1 MNALV
6 VRTSVTKCPPTAEI
20 SKEDTSAF
28 ARKATNTYKAIIS
41 IVNVSNNR
49 QVSYLAVPCKSNAN
63 EFRRILELFG
73 AFQQK

>member
-28 ARKATNTYKAIIS
+28 ARKATNTYKAMIS
-41 IVNVSNNR
+41 IVNVSAMYL
-49 QVSYLAVPCKSNAN
+49 SYFSTV
-63 EFRRILELFG
+63 
-73 AFQQK
+73 QK